1 MLLAIGDIHGCF
13 TALETLA
20 AAVPFSADD
29 LLVTLGDY
37 VDRGPDS
44 RAVVDWLIERWRLG
58 TLIPLRGNHELMM
71 QEARVFKGLW
81 NTWLSF
87 GGDAT
92 LASYAPPGRDGR
104 FDDVPEEHW
113 EFFERS
119 CRDYYETETHFFVHA
134 NADPQLPLDKQSAP
148 TLFWEKFYDPPPHVS
163 GKIMVCGHTAQKS
176 GLPKNL
182 GHAVCIDTW
191 VYGDGW
197 LTCLDIATGR
207 FWQANQKRESRRG
220 NLDDVPPTH
229 GAPLPPGG

>member
-13 TALETLA
+13 AALETLA
-20 AAVPFSADD
+20 AAVPFAAED

-44 RAVVDWLIERWRLG
+44 RAVVDWLIERWNLG
-58 TLIPLRGNHELMM
+58 RLIPLRGNHELIM
-71 QEARVFKGLW
+71 QGARVSQSLRDS
-81 NTWLSF
+81 WLMF

-92 LASYAPPGRDGR
+92 LASYAPPENAGRLE
-104 FDDVPEEHW
+104 DVPAEHW

-134 NADPQLPLDKQSAP
+134 NADPQLPLDKQSDQM
-148 TLFWEKFYDPPPHVS
+148 LFWEKFDNPPPHVS

-197 LTCLDIATGR
+197 LTCLDVAAGR
-207 FWQANQKRESRRG
+207 FWQANQQRQSR
-220 NLDDVPPTH
+220 H
-229 GAPLPPGG
+229 GFLGEPA

>member
-13 TALETLA
+13 AALETLA
-20 AAVPFSADD
+20 GAVPFAADD

-44 RAVVDWLIERWRLG
+44 RAVVDWLIARWRLG
-58 TLIPLRGNHELMM
+58 TLIPLRGNHELIML
-71 QEARVFKGLW
+71 EARVSPGMKDS
-81 NTWLSF
+81 WLSF
-87 GGDAT
+87 GGDET
-92 LASYAPPGRDGR
+92 LASYAPPGREGC

-119 CRDYYETETHFFVHA
+119 CRDYYETDTHFFVHA
-134 NADPQLPLDKQSAP
+134 NADPKLPLDRQSEQM
-148 TLFWEKFYDPPPHVS
+148 LFWEKFNNPLPHAS

-176 GLPKNL
+176 GMPDNV

-197 LTCLDIATGR
+197 LTCLDVGSGR
-207 FWQANQKRESRRG
+207 FWQANQRRETRRG
-220 NLDDVPPTH
+220 RLGEGP
-229 GAPLPPGG
+229 